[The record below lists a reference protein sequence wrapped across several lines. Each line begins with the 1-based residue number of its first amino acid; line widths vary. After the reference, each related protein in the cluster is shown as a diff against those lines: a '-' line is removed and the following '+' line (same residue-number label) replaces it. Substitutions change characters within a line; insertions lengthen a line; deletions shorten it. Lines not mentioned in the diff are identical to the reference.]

1 MRFHPGRRFA
11 VTVEPRARLLS
22 LDVMRGATIAGML
35 LVNNAGDWSR
45 TFAPLLHAKWNGW
58 TPTDLVFPFFLF
70 MVGVAI
76 PLAFAKRLEQ
86 SGGDLRPLYRQIVR
100 RTVIIFALGLFLTW
114 FPFMGIDWSRVRI
127 PGVLQRIAVVYVF
140 ASLAYL
146 HLSTRGRAWLAGG
159 LLLGYW
165 LAMTL
170 VPVPGFGAG
179 DLSPDGNL
187 AGWVDRLILGPH
199 VWRYAP
205 GPADPEGILST
216 LPAVATALAG
226 IFTGEWLR
234 TRRNEDQK
242 LIGLFVAGAIA
253 AAAGA
258 VFGWFFPVNKNLWT
272 SSYVVLTAGLALLT
286 LGVVYFFVDI
296 RKRTT
301 WATPFVVFGVNS
313 IAAYVLS
320 GLIAKVLLKIR
331 WTGAD
336 GSSISLKSWLYG
348 NFFASWMPEYF
359 ASLAWALVHVLVVLA
374 VMWWLYRKKIF
385 IKI

>member
-1 MRFHPGRRFA
+1 M
-11 VTVEPRARLLS
+11 TVEPKKRLKS

-35 LVNNAGDWSR
+35 LVNNAGDWGH
-45 TFAPLLHAKWNGW
+45 TFAPLLHAEWNGW

-76 PLAFAKRLEQ
+76 PLAFASRLEK
-86 SGGDLRPLYRQIVR
+86 SGGDRGPLYRQIVR
-100 RTVIIFALGLFLTW
+100 RTVILFALGLFLIW
-114 FPFMGIDWSRVRI
+114 FPFTGIDWSTVRI
-127 PGVLQRIAVVYVF
+127 PGVLQRIAVVYFF

-146 HLSTRGRAWLAGG
+146 HLGTRGRAWLTGG

-165 LAMTL
+165 LVMML

-179 DLSPDGNL
+179 DLSPEGNV
-187 AGWVDRLILGPH
+187 AGLVDRLILGAH
-199 VWRYAP
+199 VWSYAP

-216 LPAVATALAG
+216 FPAIATALAG
-226 IFTGEWLR
+226 VFTGEWLR
-234 TRRNEDQK
+234 TQKSQNEK
-242 LIGLFVAGAIA
+242 LIGLFVSGSIA

-286 LGVVYFFVDI
+286 LAVTLYFVDL
-296 RKRTT
+296 RGRDR
-301 WATPFVVFGVNS
+301 WATPFVIFGTNS
-313 IAAYVLS
+313 IVAYVLS
-320 GLIAKVLLKIR
+320 GLLARILYKIR
-331 WTGAD
+331 WAGVD

-348 NFFASWMPEYF
+348 HFFQSWIPEYF
-359 ASLAWALVHVLVVLA
+359 ASLAWASVHVVLILLLT
-374 VMWWLYRKKIF
+374 WLLYRKKIF

>member
-1 MRFHPGRRFA
+1 MM
-11 VTVEPRARLLS
+11 VEPTKRLKS

-35 LVNNAGDWSR
+35 LVNNAGDWGH
-45 TFAPLLHAKWNGW
+45 TFAPLLHAEWNGW

-70 MVGVAI
+70 MVGVAV
-76 PLAFAKRLEQ
+76 PLAFATRLEK
-86 SGGDLRPLYRQIVR
+86 SGGDLGPLHRQIVR
-100 RTVIIFALGLFLTW
+100 RTAILFALGLFLTW

-127 PGVLQRIAVVYVF
+127 PGVLQRIAVVYFF

-146 HLSTRGRAWLAGG
+146 HLSTRARAWLTAG

-165 LAMTL
+165 FVMTV

-179 DLSPDGNL
+179 DLSPEGNL
-187 AGWVDRLILGPH
+187 AGLVDRVILGAH

-234 TRRNEDQK
+234 TPRNQNEK
-242 LIGLFVAGAIA
+242 LIGLFVAGSVA
-253 AAAGA
+253 AAGGA
-258 VFGWFFPVNKNLWT
+258 VFGWFFPINKNLWT

-286 LGVVYFFVDI
+286 LAVTIYFVDL
-296 RKRTT
+296 RGRDG
-301 WATPFVVFGVNS
+301 WVTPFLVFGTNS
-313 IAAYVLS
+313 IFAYVLS
-320 GLIAKVLLKIR
+320 GLVAKILLKVR

-336 GSSISLKSWLYG
+336 GSTISLNSWLYHR
-348 NFFASWMPEYF
+348 FIASWIPEYF
-359 ASLAWALVHVLVVLA
+359 ASLAWASVHVVVILGIT
-374 VMWWLYRKKIF
+374 WLLYRKKIF

>member
-1 MRFHPGRRFA
+1 MTAVPG
-11 VTVEPRARLLS
+11 ARLQS

-35 LVNNAGDWSR
+35 LVNNAGDWGK
-45 TFAPLLHAKWNGW
+45 TFAPLLHAEWHGW

-70 MVGVAI
+70 VLGVAI
-76 PLAFAKRLEQ
+76 PLAFASRLER
-86 SGGDLRPLYRQIVR
+86 SGGDLGPLYRQIAR
-100 RTVIIFALGLFLTW
+100 RTVILFALGLFLIW
-114 FPFMGIDWSRVRI
+114 FPFTGIDWSRVRI
-127 PGVLQRIAVVYVF
+127 PGVLQRIAVVYLF

-146 HLSTRGRAWLAGG
+146 HLSTRGRAWLTGG

-165 LAMTL
+165 AAMTL

-179 DLSPDGNL
+179 DLSPEGNL
-187 AGWVDRLILGPH
+187 AGFVDRVILGAH

-234 TRRNEDQK
+234 SQRSRTEK
-242 LIGLFVAGAIA
+242 LIGLFVAGSLS

-286 LGVVYFFVDI
+286 LAVTFYFVDL
-296 RKRTT
+296 RGRDG
-301 WATPFVVFGVNS
+301 WARPFLVFGTNA

-320 GLIAKVLLKIR
+320 GLVAKVLLKVR
-331 WTGAD
+331 WTGGD
-336 GSSISLKSWLYG
+336 GASISLHSWLYG
-348 NFFASWMPEYF
+348 RFFASWMPDYV
-359 ASLAWALVHVLVVLA
+359 ASLAWASVHVLVLLGL
-374 VMWWLYRKKIF
+374 MWVLYRRRIF